1 MQIISDLNDA
11 VKLKIVLDECDRINE
26 FLMALCIVEEQ
37 MKYYK
42 EWENQRFFHDIQ
54 QVLNSLFGIENVKI
68 VKNIDKIAEDEF
80 DNLHSADDVLLTY
93 LSSSQNEVD
102 EIIERIYEAENGGKI
117 IFRFK
122 INLKFF

>member
-1 MQIISDLNDA
+1 
-11 VKLKIVLDECDRINE
+11 
-26 FLMALCIVEEQ
+26 MALCIVEEQ

-54 QVLNSLFGIENVKI
+54 QVLNSLFGVENVKI